1 MYFVSWLLATSAVFV
16 LVLAEDELPI
26 SGDDSQQTGGVDN
39 NGSWSSDWDPVDAT
53 RSPEEMTSDGDVAA
67 PQKPGAGQVDIVT
80 RFLQIVES
88 QHLLGA
94 NCTAGTDLNLGEG
107 VVDRYAQERF
117 RVEAEVA
124 VNRANMLTR

>member
-1 MYFVSWLLATSAVFV
+1 MYVASWMIATSAVIAV
-16 LVLAEDELPI
+16 VLAEDGLPI
-26 SGDDSQQTGGVDN
+26 ADDDSQQTGSVDN
-39 NGSWSSDWDPVDAT
+39 NGSWPSDWDTIGAS
-53 RSPEEMTSDGDVAA
+53 RSPDEDSNDGQSTTV
-67 PQKPGAGQVDIVT
+67 QKPVAGQVDIVT

-107 VVDRYAQERF
+107 VVDRYAQDRF